1 MIRVARAVWLVV
13 STSIRVD
20 PWRSMLCLA
29 ESTGVAV
36 EVLQPLFLA
45 WLVSGAVDRD
55 VRQMATAAG
64 AFLASIAAGE
74 ALCMVGVNA
83 RIRQLERVSHVFG
96 ARVAEITARIPTLDH
111 LESPRF
117 LDQAQIL
124 RERSG
129 SLGVALNTLLNT
141 FNDIVRVGGT
151 LALAVSADWR
161 VLLIAAAGLPVVLAT
176 RWFVAWQAAAEA
188 ESAQPGRLA
197 FHLLGLGRDA
207 SVGAEVRVFGLGG
220 FLRDRLRRAVTAW
233 RRPFV
238 VLAARMTLVELLC
251 NAVFFGVAGG
261 VLLWMVGDVRAGTV
275 RLDSFVLAVLLV
287 HRLQSGSRDLQEAAR
302 TAVDMIRTTMR
313 LLWLLDYEKEVERL
327 HTGTVEPGPTLAQG
341 IEADGLSFRY
351 TPSGPPVLDQVFLT
365 LPAGSVVAL
374 VGENGAGKTTLVKL
388 LAGLY
393 RPSAGRIL
401 VDGADLN
408 RFDVTA
414 WRRRLSG
421 AFQDYVQPEFTA
433 AEAVGIGD
441 LDHLN
446 DRRRLRTAVEDGA
459 AGAVIDQL
467 PEGLDTQL
475 GSAWP
480 GGVGLSGGQWQRL
493 ALARAMMRDHPL
505 LLVLDE
511 PTAALDASTEHA
523 LFERYAAAARAGR
536 AFGTITVLVT
546 HRFSTVTAADVVV
559 VLDRGRVV
567 EIGTHAELIEA
578 HGHYAELH
586 RLQARGYT

>member
-1 MIRVARAVWLVV
+1 
-13 STSIRVD
+13 
-20 PWRSMLCLA
+20 
-29 ESTGVAV
+29 
-36 EVLQPLFLA
+36 
-45 WLVSGAVDRD
+45 
-55 VRQMATAAG
+55 
-64 AFLASIAAGE
+64 
-74 ALCMVGVNA
+74 MVGVNA

-117 LDQAQIL
+117 LDQAQLI

-207 SVGAEVRVFGLGG
+207 AAGAEVRVFGLGG
-220 FLRDRLRRAVTAW
+220 FLRDRLRRAATAW

-275 RLDSFVLAVLLV
+275 RLDSFVLALLLV
-287 HRLQSGSRDLQEAAR
+287 NRLQSGSRDLQEAAR

-313 LLWLLDYEKEVERL
+313 LLWLLDHEKEVERL
-327 HTGTVEPGPTLAQG
+327 HTGTLEPGPILAQG
-341 IEADGLSFRY
+341 IEVDGLTFRY
-351 TPSGPPVLDQVFLT
+351 TPSGPPVLDQVSLT

-374 VGENGAGKTTLVKL
+374 VGENGAGKTTFVKL
-388 LAGLY
+388 LAGMY

-401 VDGADLN
+401 VDGVDLS

-421 AFQDYVQPEFTA
+421 AFQDYVRPEFLA
-433 AEAVGIGD
+433 AEAIGLGD
-441 LDHLN
+441 LGHLN
-446 DRRRLRTAVEDGA
+446 DRRRLCTAVEDGA

-467 PEGLDTQL
+467 PDGLDTQL

-511 PTAALDASTEHA
+511 PTAALDATTEHA

-546 HRFSTVTAADVVV
+546 HRFSTVSAADLVV
-559 VLDRGRVV
+559 VLDHGRVV
-567 EIGTHAELIEA
+567 EIGTHAELIDA